1 MAFDFSF
8 DLDNRLVYIKAS
20 VSIDFVS
27 ITEAMKALLSD
38 DRFSKDMRIL
48 VDIRDVDYVISEPEI
63 LTLLHSPIWRAIID
77 GHKVATV
84 AGKPAQFGMANVLA
98 RRTGDAAGIETF
110 YSIEEALSWLGV
122 DQAPIG
128 PVKAH

>member
-8 DLDNRLVYIKAS
+8 DLDNNLVYIKAS

-27 ITEAMKALLSD
+27 ITEAMNALSD

-48 VDIRDVDYVISEPEI
+48 VDIRVVDYVISEPEI
-63 LTLLHSPIWRAIID
+63 LTLLHSPIWKAIIG

-84 AGKPAQFGMANVLA
+84 ARKPAQFGMASVLA
-98 RRTGDAAGIETF
+98 RRTADPAGIETF
-110 YSIEEALSWLGV
+110 YGIEEALTWLGV
-122 DQAPIG
+122 S
-128 PVKAH
+128 